1 MAEPRGEQ
9 DTALHGYPSGR
20 EGRVVQRLRAGHLAQ
35 RIELKLAARRG
46 LARVHVRG
54 EPAPQ
59 VRVRNG
65 LRVRVRVRARVRAR
79 TRVRIRVGVRVGVRV
94 RVRVRVRALVVLVL
108 LGTWK

>member
-35 RIELKLAARRG
+35 RIELKLAARRD

-59 VRVRNG
+59 VRVRVSV
-65 LRVRVRVRARVRAR
+65 RVRARVRVSVRARTRVRVRARVRVRLPVAR
-79 TRVRIRVGVRVGVRV
+79 QETL
-94 RVRVRVRALVVLVL
+94 ALTLAL
-108 LGTWK
+108 ALSRT